1 MKNVSPRA
9 SSQLR
14 LNRPGSAFL
23 CQSQVSIPWS
33 ASCCAVCGFCVCAFF
48 FWGGDLTVWGPPS
61 GWSAAGVHLPTAPS
75 VRCSRTHAVMTCH
88 VLNAVTRGPRAP
100 RPASPPGG
108 RGSVFVNSVFTATL
122 RGITTWM
129 MRIRCA
135 TVACGCCDFRNLRR
149 NFRGLSGE
157 AGVSLGM

>member
-14 LNRPGSAFL
+14 LNRPGSA
-23 CQSQVSIPWS
+23 SRVSLKCPS
-33 ASCCAVCGFCVCAFF
+33 HGLPRAVLFAVFVCAPFF
-48 FWGGDLTVWGPPS
+48 FFFFGDLTVWGPPS

-75 VRCSRTHAVMTCH
+75 VRCSRTRAVMTCH

-122 RGITTWM
+122 RGITTVDDENPLCHSRMWM
-129 MRIRCA
+129 
-135 TVACGCCDFRNLRR
+135 L
-149 NFRGLSGE
+149 
-157 AGVSLGM
+157 

>member
-1 MKNVSPRA
+1 MKSVSLRA

-14 LNRPGSAFL
+14 LNRPGSAFP
-23 CQSQVSIPWS
+23 CQSQVSVPWS
-33 ASCCAVCGFCVCAFF
+33 PRAVLFAVFVCAPFF
-48 FWGGDLTVWGPPS
+48 FFFGDLTVWGPPS

-75 VRCSRTHAVMTCH
+75 VRCSRTRAVMTCH

-108 RGSVFVNSVFTATL
+108 RGSVFVNLVFTATL